1 MENKNN
7 KIKLHFIDKSFL
19 PLIIAA
25 IISVGVVIIIYFQ
38 TQSILTERLRERLIA
53 IASTATLVIDA
64 KKIEKIHSVADLQ
77 SQELIET
84 INKMK
89 EIRKSNQDLKY
100 SYIFRKTE
108 NKDVLSF
115 VADADMLASEKELD
129 SNMNHKIDEEEKPPV
144 PGELYEISNLPILH
158 EAFITPTAATTL
170 GDDKWGT
177 FMSGFAPIRNASG
190 SVIATLG
197 IDVEVKDFNSL
208 VQATLVPFILLAVLL
223 LMLLT
228 IQTIALIRIWKS
240 RLDILAETDR
250 QKDELLSIVSH
261 QLATPIASL
270 KWYLEILLEKKITKE
285 ERNDSLIT
293 MSRVVTNLS
302 DLVSMILDVSRIQLG
317 KLKANKVKLNFFS
330 LVDEIIELIELKSK
344 EKEIKI
350 ITLFPVNK
358 SEFAFDKRLTRIALE
373 NLLNNAV
380 KYTPSKGKITL
391 EVRRTK
397 KEIFCSVSDN
407 GCGIPLQDQ
416 EKIFQKLFRGR
427 NVINIEGNGFGL
439 FAAKG
444 AVEAQGG
451 KIWFKSNE
459 NIGTTFNFS
468 IPIG

>member
-1 MENKNN
+1 
-7 KIKLHFIDKSFL
+7 
-19 PLIIAA
+19 
-25 IISVGVVIIIYFQ
+25 
-38 TQSILTERLRERLIA
+38 
-53 IASTATLVIDA
+53 
-64 KKIEKIHSVADLQ
+64 
-77 SQELIET
+77 
-84 INKMK
+84 
-89 EIRKSNQDLKY
+89 
-100 SYIFRKTE
+100 
-108 NKDVLSF
+108 
-115 VADADMLASEKELD
+115 
-129 SNMNHKIDEEEKPPV
+129 
-144 PGELYEISNLPILH
+144 
-158 EAFITPTAATTL
+158 
-170 GDDKWGT
+170 
-177 FMSGFAPIRNASG
+177 
-190 SVIATLG
+190 
-197 IDVEVKDFNSL
+197 
-208 VQATLVPFILLAVLL
+208 
-223 LMLLT
+223 
-228 IQTIALIRIWKS
+228 
-240 RLDILAETDR
+240 
-250 QKDELLSIVSH
+250 
-261 QLATPIASL
+261 
-270 KWYLEILLEKKITKE
+270 
-285 ERNDSLIT
+285 

-391 EVRRTK
+391 EVKKKK